1 MKEQRKQK
9 EYEEL
14 EFRDD
19 FMFGKIMEDKELCRD
34 VLECLLQRP
43 VGELTEVQT
52 QREFKYVSDGKPIRL
67 DVYSEDSEGAVYDTE
82 MQNLNKK
89 TVEYYQLP
97 LRARF
102 YQSAIDTDY
111 MNRGNSYK
119 KLPESNVVFIC
130 TFDPYKRGLSKY
142 TFKERCE
149 EDSEIVLG
157 DKTTKVF
164 YNCTYRGSDL
174 PDDLKSLYEY
184 VETGKADTDLTK
196 KIETAVKKGRKN
208 EVWRSQYMKEM
219 TIIMDARE
227 EGREEGVLFTRI
239 ENIKNIMDSM
249 KISLPEAMNVLKIP
263 EGERDKIKQRIHET
277 I

>member
-14 EFRDD
+14 GFRDD
-19 FMFGKIMEDKELCRD
+19 FMFGKVMEDKELCRE

-67 DVYSEDSEGAVYDTE
+67 DVYSEDSEGAVYDAE
-82 MQNLNKK
+82 MQNLNNKA
-89 TVEYYQLP
+89 VEYHQLP
-97 LRARF
+97 LRTRF

-111 MNRGNSYK
+111 MNKGNSYK
-119 KLPESNVVFIC
+119 KLPESNVIFIC
-130 TFDPYKRGLSKY
+130 TFDPFKKGLNKY
-142 TFKERCE
+142 TFRERCD
-149 EDSEIVLG
+149 EDREIVLG

-164 YNCTYRGSDL
+164 YNCTYRGTDL
-174 PDDLKSLYEY
+174 PDNLKSLYEY
-184 VETGKADTDLTK
+184 VETGKAETDLTR

-208 EVWRSQYMKEM
+208 EIWRSQYMKEM

-227 EGREEGVLFTRI
+227 EGRAEGRAEGVLINRI
-239 ENIKNIMDSM
+239 ESIKNIMDSM
-249 KISLPEAMNVLKIP
+249 KISMLEAMDALQIP
-263 EGERDKIKQRIHET
+263 EGERDEIKQHF
-277 I
+277 